1 MENIIKNGLFS
12 RKLAGAAPG
21 GEGERGRIRFLRL
34 TKLYIKTGLFE
45 RKM

>member
-1 MENIIKNGLFS
+1 MENIMKNGLFD

-21 GEGERGRIRFLRL
+21 GEGERARIRFLRL
-34 TKLYIKTGLFE
+34 IKLYFKTGLFE